1 MAASASAH
9 RLKEIRPMTKAATS
23 HIPATHLDVTQSQ
36 LIAVDWLD
44 IEQPHGLE
52 PITKT
57 EKNAASSANNANASA
72 TRLVVLN
79 VGFRETG
86 TRQV

>member
-1 MAASASAH
+1 
-9 RLKEIRPMTKAATS
+9 MTSAATS
-23 HIPATHLDVTQSQ
+23 HIAATHLDVTQSQ
-36 LIAVDWLD
+36 LTSVDWLD

-57 EKNAASSANNANASA
+57 ENSAASSANSANASA
-72 TRLVVLN
+72 IRLVVLS